1 MPEKNF
7 DLVIVGAGPAGLTAA
22 LYGARALMTTVVLER
37 GIPGGELLN
46 TEYLENFIS
55 YPKILGSELAEK
67 FATHAKQAGAE
78 IHEFVTVTRVTKRA
92 DGTFETVCDNGDV
105 YLSPAVIVTAGGTPV
120 KLGIPGEDTFAG
132 RGVSYCAVCDANF
145 FKGHHVAVA
154 GGGDAAAE
162 ESDYL
167 SRYASKVTLI
177 HRRDSL
183 RASNILQQRVFEN
196 PKITVVWDT
205 VAEEVLGDDQGL
217 MRALRVRN
225 VKSGA
230 VSEIDATGLFVFI
243 GFRPNTGVIDGHYE
257 HDAMGYVLT
266 DYTMMSSIPGLFVA
280 GDMRAQLT
288 RQVTTAAGDGTT
300 AAIAAEKY
308 IKGLREARAHGGTT
322 ESATE
327 CAVENAHSELGGYAV

>member
-1 MPEKNF
+1 MPQKNY

-22 LYGARALMTTVVLER
+22 LYGARALMSTVVIER

-67 FATHAKQAGAE
+67 FATHAREAGAE
-78 IHEFVTVTRVTKRA
+78 IHEFVTVSRVTKRA
-92 DGTFETVCDNGDV
+92 DGLFETVCDNGDV
-105 YLSPAVIVTAGGTPV
+105 YVSPAVVVTAGGTPV
-120 KLGIPGEDTFAG
+120 KLGIPGEEEYAG

-167 SRYASKVTLI
+167 SRYASHVTLI

-183 RASNILQQRVFEN
+183 RASQILQQRVFDN

-205 VAEEVLGDDQGL
+205 VAEEVLGDDKGL
-217 MRALRVRN
+217 MRGLRVRN
-225 VKSGA
+225 VKTGET
-230 VSEIDATGLFVFI
+230 SEIDATGLFVFI

-308 IKGLREARAHGGTT
+308 ITGLREAQAHGG
-322 ESATE
+322 SAQAATAS
-327 CAVENAHSELGGYAV
+327 AVESAHSELGGYAV